1 MARADPN
8 SGPTHGDQAAPNA
21 IPKTNGRNNLS
32 FGDNF
37 GNEVI
42 NLFSRPNICLKA
54 PNRARPISII
64 MIQPKTFITS

>member
-42 NLFSRPNICLKA
+42 NLFLVRI
-54 PNRARPISII
+54 
-64 MIQPKTFITS
+64 FV